1 MAKDTDYEIQLGV
14 LENQRKIMRQ
24 RFLKFEKMKADV
36 MSDNER
42 LIKSAIEL
50 KGVMNQQEDS
60 LESVR
65 RARGRKGDTN
75 RIKQFERD
83 LINVKRLV
91 GHEVDSL
98 INKRS

>member
-75 RIKQFERD
+75 RIMQFERD